1 MENENSYEKAIEE
14 ISVQQKYYGKWI
26 KRIMALFIV
35 ILIIM
40 SLCVVFDFRNRYV
53 GYLINLVTTITF
65 GTYFYLFYKVRKLS
79 KTYYQTVQ
87 KQDIQ
92 DILES
97 EYLTNGRKERHITD
111 YKNAND
117 QDKLFVWLKA
127 KIEEAENKE
136 LRNRDVD
143 ENCIK

>member
-14 ISVQQKYYGKWI
+14 ISVQQKYYGKWL
-26 KRIMALFIV
+26 KRIIALFIV

-53 GYLINLVTTITF
+53 GYLINLVTMITF
-65 GTYFYLFYKVRKLS
+65 STYFYLFYKVRKLS

-87 KQDIQ
+87 KHDIQ

-97 EYLTNGRKERHITD
+97 EYLTNGRKERQITRM
-111 YKNAND
+111 
-117 QDKLFVWLKA
+117 QMTR
-127 KIEEAENKE
+127 I
-136 LRNRDVD
+136 
-143 ENCIK
+143 NCLYG